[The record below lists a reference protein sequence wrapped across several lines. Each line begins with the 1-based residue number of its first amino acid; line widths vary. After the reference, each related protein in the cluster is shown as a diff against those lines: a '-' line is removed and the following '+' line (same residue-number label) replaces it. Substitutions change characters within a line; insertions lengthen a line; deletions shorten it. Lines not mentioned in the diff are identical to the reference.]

1 MIKIGIVGTGDTVSI
16 GHFHELGIRH
26 DGRAVLSG
34 VYNRNV
40 ERSERFLSERGLSAM
55 AARSYEELLDA
66 SDAVVICTPNDSHY
80 AYAEK
85 AILSGKSVLLEKPL
99 SNDLKEAERLNA
111 IKLHDGQIGFMGFI
125 YRYSEL
131 FKAVKRVVN
140 DELGKIYTFS
150 ANYGGKR
157 LCNETLPIEWR
168 MLEKQGGSGAIGD
181 YVSHVIDL
189 ADFTANIRLSKAK
202 AFDNIFIKKRL
213 VGTDGKTLVENAD
226 SAAISG
232 IGEHG
237 EMFSVCT
244 SRLGMEDMRICV
256 TGEGGMIVAS
266 DLDPTKLCLFKRSY
280 GERLSP
286 KQTIIEVPLQEP
298 FSGRFLPQMS
308 DFISAVE
315 GNTNVK
321 YADFSQ
327 GLYVQKALD
336 MIERSCKE

>member
-1 MIKIGIVGTGDTVSI
+1 MIKIGIVGTGETVSI
-16 GHFHELGIRH
+16 GHFHELGIRN
-26 DGRAVLSG
+26 DGRAMLSG
-34 VYNRNV
+34 VYNRSV
-40 ERSERFLSERGLSAM
+40 ERSERFLSDRGLSAI
-55 AARSYEELLDA
+55 AARSYDELLDA

-80 AYAEK
+80 SYAEK
-85 AILSGKSVLLEKPL
+85 AILSGKSVLLEKPI
-99 SNDLKEAERLNA
+99 SNELEEAERLNA

-131 FKAVKRVVN
+131 FKAVKSVVSN
-140 DELGKIYTFS
+140 ELGKIYTFS

-189 ADFTANIRLSKAK
+189 ADFTANVHLSRAK
-202 AFDNIFIKKRL
+202 AFDNIFIKERTI
-213 VGTDGKTLVENAD
+213 GTEGKTTVENAD

-232 IGEHG
+232 IGESG

-256 TGEGGMIVAS
+256 TGEGGMIVAN
-266 DLDPTKLCLFKRSY
+266 DVEPTKLCLFKRSY
-280 GERLSP
+280 GEPLSLKP
-286 KQTIIEVPLQEP
+286 TIIEVPLQEP

-315 GNTNVK
+315 GNASVK